1 MSIYPSPEL
10 KSLFE
15 AALEEFEKRAGTNLL
30 KQWHQIVDKLENC
43 QSADSVIDVLQEE
56 AQAFRNFRG
65 DDSDGKLMTWL
76 KRTVNV
82 LHILSTS
89 SILGEGI
96 GLVRLHTTH

>member
-1 MSIYPSPEL
+1 MSTNPSPEL

-15 AALEEFEKRAGTNLL
+15 AALDQFEKRSGINLL
-30 KQWHQIVDKLENC
+30 QHQIIDKLVNC
-43 QSADSVIDVLQEE
+43 QTADSVIDVLQEE

-65 DDSDGKLMTWL
+65 DDGKLMTWL

-96 GLVRLHTTH
+96 GLVRFHTSH